1 MDSGG
6 GGHLS
11 PTYREMDD
19 ENRLEDFRD
28 EMLSAAS
35 SRDNLAAATSGSSNN
50 IPSASDSLAIPTF
63 SLNRRGSRGSN
74 CSNNVKNIPSE
85 ISTSHLNMHHIN
97 NNNVNGSKS
106 PSCSSNYRFT
116 SGAGRSDDPSNI
128 ILGNE
133 HFNKIPSDV
142 MYIDAPTVMGD
153 TSSLYSERRSTLSS
167 SVGEHTGCS
176 STLSS
181 RFRDSCDTVIPVY
194 SNNMCNN
201 GGGGSRLNSTADGV
215 NIPVADESKNGSSN
229 SDYGSFCATPEE
241 RVIGANNRTAL
252 AGSRRDVN
260 SGNSGGQPVDGYQN
274 APLLSDLED
283 DVDHNGD
290 DISGGGKGSGS
301 SLGGGKRS
309 RRGGG
314 RGDPV
319 KIDLPSTSDI
329 LSTDDENGGG
339 FNNEHIPHEPLK
351 TLLAAFFLATGFV
364 ATTTSLAITH
374 EHVPEIDP
382 LPDVILDNVTYSG
395 KNTHVLFYYVL
406 SLSENFLQ

>member
-35 SRDNLAAATSGSSNN
+35 SRDNLAAVTSGSTNN
-50 IPSASDSLAIPTF
+50 IPSASDSLAIPTL
-63 SLNRRGSRGSN
+63 SLDRRRGSRGSN

-116 SGAGRSDDPSNI
+116 SGAAGRSDDPSNI

-167 SVGEHTGCS
+167 SVGEHS

-229 SDYGSFCATPEE
+229 SDYGSFCATPED
-241 RVIGANNRTAL
+241 RVIGANNKTAL

-260 SGNSGGQPVDGYQN
+260 GGNSGGQPVDGYQN

-290 DISGGGKGSGS
+290 EGSGS

-314 RGDPV
+314 GRGDPV
-319 KIDLPSTSDI
+319 KIDLPSTSDM
-329 LSTDDENGGG
+329 LSSTDDENGGG

-395 KNTHVLFYYVL
+395 KNTHVL
-406 SLSENFLQ
+406 SLFMTK